1 MAWTPWQHQRY
12 TVDKFRSTEIGLDF
26 SDPGTGKTSAHIGL
40 YDVLPHKGRL
50 LVACPTTLM
59 RTAWAADIDR
69 FFPHLTYSIADAKH
83 RFEAFEAKTDVVI
96 INTDGV
102 KAITDKYKT
111 PAQLRKFLADFNQLT
126 IDESTA
132 YKHQS
137 SARSKSAYKI
147 SQCIPRKFALSGTPN
162 PISVTELWHQAMLID
177 DGKRLGPSFFR
188 FRNAM
193 QDSIQVGPQAN
204 HLQWTDK
211 EQANELVM
219 YLLQDILVRHEFEE
233 VMTDV
238 PPNHVDFKWIEL
250 PPKLYRQYK
259 QLEEEMSLLVEGDKQ
274 INAVHAAS
282 LRTKLLQLCSG
293 AVYDGEGNYVVLDPF
308 RYQLIADLVEER
320 DHSVVF
326 FNWKHQKDE
335 LSKHFTT
342 RGISFAVIDGDVHER
357 ERPKIVEDYQAGRY
371 QTLLLHPK
379 TGAHGLTL
387 TRGTTSILSSPMYE
401 ADYFKQTIHRI
412 YRGGQTEV
420 TNTLLV
426 GAMRTVEELVYGQLL
441 GKKARMTDFLTLV
454 AQLKQQGI

>member
-1 MAWTPWQHQRY
+1 MAWKPWTHQNY
-12 TVDKFRSTEIGLDF
+12 TMDKFRSTEIGLDF
-26 SDPGTGKTSAHIGL
+26 SDPGTGKTSAHLGL
-40 YDVLPHKGRL
+40 YDQLPHRGRL
-50 LVACPTTLM
+50 LVSCPTTLM

-69 FFPHLTYSIADAKH
+69 FFPHMTYAIADAKH
-83 RFEAFEAKTDVVI
+83 RFEAFESGADVVI

-102 KAITDKYKT
+102 KAITDKFKT
-111 PAQLRKFLADFNQLT
+111 PTQLRKFLNEFNQLT

-132 YKHQS
+132 YKHPS

-147 SQCIPRKFALSGTPN
+147 SQCIPRRFALSGTPN
-162 PISVTELWHQAMLID
+162 PISVTELWHQCMLV
-177 DGKRLGPSFFR
+177 DGGQRLGPSFFR

-193 QDSIQVGPQAN
+193 QESIQVGPQAN
-204 HLQWTDK
+204 HLKWSDK
-211 EQANELVM
+211 DQANELTM

-238 PPNHVDFKWIEL
+238 PANHVDFKWVEL
-250 PPKLYRQYK
+250 PNKLYRQYK
-259 QLEEEMSLLVEGDKQ
+259 QLEEEMALLVGEDRQ

-308 RYQLIADLVEER
+308 RYELIADLVEER

-326 FNWKHQKDE
+326 FNWKHQKAE
-335 LSKHFTT
+335 LARNFEK
-342 RGISFAVIDGDVHER
+342 RGITFSIIDGDVNER
-357 ERPKIVEDYQAGRY
+357 ERPKIVDDYQAGKY

-387 TRGTTSILSSPMYE
+387 TRGTTSILASPMYE

-412 YRGGQTEV
+412 YRGGQTQV

-426 GAMRTVEELVYGQLL
+426 GAVGTVEELVYGQLL

-454 AQLKQQGI
+454 ANLKREM